1 MPYGIWHHNGGFQT
15 KDQAGG
21 RRPHGQSTGYYYICQ
36 HSFKRDTYNS
46 LMIAAHNDLEV
57 KVGNIMEKVMT
68 TLGSEFGKDAGKTAV
83 IARASYGIKPAGKLS
98 C

>member
-46 LMIAAHNDLEV
+46 LM
-57 KVGNIMEKVMT
+57 EKVMT